1 MECGAMT
8 EDDRREGFD
17 PALKAQIIDRL
28 YDVALDPVRYE
39 DLVDAWNGQADLSI
53 PAARPS
59 GAFHDAE
66 IENHIE
72 RASVFLDRF
81 ELSNRVSGYQ
91 SALDEIGRS
100 AAFVCDGRTII
111 AANAAA
117 RDVMGLADGAPL
129 ATLPFSDGDIA
140 ELCAVAR
147 RVAAGGAEKAA
158 TLRIRPER
166 SGSPVI
172 VRVMPVKGPSEQ
184 PFALVVSTALAW
196 PADFDLILNDSF
208 DLTQAEVDIV
218 RGIVDGKGLR
228 EIAAERGR
236 SEQTVKTQLRG
247 VLAKTETHSQA
258 ELIRITLGLMDL
270 TSARGTPRPPTA
282 VVGRLLPIPFQ
293 TMTMPGNRRYDWIE
307 FGAPSGR
314 PCLYLPL
321 DYGLI
326 RWPAD
331 IEQEARRRNIR
342 VIVPVRAGYGHSGEM
357 PPRID
362 YCTETARDQIRLLEH
377 LGVARAAVL
386 CLGADMRFAVRMAG
400 LRPDLVTGILAAAGT
415 LPAVTSAQY
424 ERMGKWHRFI
434 LANGRYA
441 PKILPF
447 LVKAGYSLARRIGK
461 EQFFRAVNAGS
472 PGDMAAFDDPLVR
485 EAMLLGSEIS
495 LSSWHTAHLAFS
507 REVIDSERDWSDI
520 VHACP
525 VPILMMQGDEDPQ
538 SPRQNIVERAP
549 EFANIELEWLPGCGQ
564 LAFFKER
571 WRVLD
576 RLERFLPG

>member
-1 MECGAMT
+1 MA
-8 EDDRREGFD
+8 EDERREGFD
-17 PALKAQIIDRL
+17 PTLKAQIIDRL

-39 DLVDAWNGQADLSI
+39 DLVDAWNGQVDLSA
-53 PAARPS
+53 PAHRPS

-66 IENHIE
+66 IENHVE

-81 ELSNRVSGYQ
+81 EVTNRASGYQ
-91 SALDEIGRS
+91 AALDEIGRS
-100 AAFVCDGRTII
+100 AAFICDGRRIV

-117 RDVMGLADGAPL
+117 GDVLGLVDGAPL
-129 ATLPFSDGDIA
+129 ATLPFSDDDVE

-147 RVAAGGAEKAA
+147 RVAAGEAEKAA

-172 VRVMPVKGPSEQ
+172 LRVMPVKNDDGRAL
-184 PFALVVSTALAW
+184 ALVVSTALAW
-196 PADFDLILNDSF
+196 PADFDLILKESF
-208 DLTQAEVDIV
+208 DLTEAEVGIV

-228 EIAAERGR
+228 EIATERGR

-247 VLAKTETHSQA
+247 VLGKTETHSQA

-270 TSARGTPRPPTA
+270 TSMRGAQRTPTA
-282 VVGRLLPIPFQ
+282 VVGRLLPIPFS
-293 TMTMPGNRRYDWIE
+293 TMTMPGNRQYDWIE
-307 FGAPSGR
+307 FGAPGGR
-314 PCLYLPL
+314 PLLYLPL
-321 DYGLI
+321 DYGLT

-331 IEQEARRRNIR
+331 VEMEARRRNIR
-342 VIVPVRAGYGHSGEM
+342 VIVPVRAGYGHSGQL
-357 PPRID
+357 PPKVD
-362 YCTETARDQIRLLEH
+362 YCAETARDQIRLLDH
-377 LGVARAAVL
+377 LGVKRAALL
-386 CLGADMRFAVRMAG
+386 CLGADLRFAVRMAG
-400 LRPDLVTGILAAAGT
+400 LRPDLVSGIVAAAGT
-415 LPAVTSAQY
+415 LPTVTSEQY

-461 EQFFRAVNAGS
+461 ESFFRAVNAGS

-485 EAMLLGSEIS
+485 EAMLLGSEVS
-495 LSSWHTAHLAFS
+495 LSSWHTAHVAFS

-525 VPILMMQGDEDPQ
+525 APILMLQGDEDPQ

-549 EFANIELEWLPGCGQ
+549 EFANVEVEWLPGCGQ

-571 WRVLD
+571 WLVLD
-576 RLERFLPG
+576 RLERFLAD